1 MQSVPNAQPP
11 YCAGLLPN
19 WIASSQCL
27 AGASGSQLRVHKTVS
42 GVSWELKMVGGL
54 PVAAITRIEAH
65 CFKLL
70 HWRRFAARSGIAQI

>member
-1 MQSVPNAQPP
+1 
-11 YCAGLLPN
+11 
-19 WIASSQCL
+19 
-27 AGASGSQLRVHKTVS
+27 
-42 GVSWELKMVGGL
+42 MVGSL